1 MGSRSACIMVE
12 DTRRLRI
19 LLVEDNPE
27 DVFLTRKVLRRSGL
41 DGDMQITG
49 DGAEALRILDSM
61 FRAGEHLPD
70 LILLDINLPDMGGM
84 AVLKNIKSD
93 ARFSRIPVV
102 MLTCS
107 NADSDIQKSYDLGA
121 STYLVKPVSREA
133 MMLVMRALFG

>member
-1 MGSRSACIMVE
+1 MVE
-12 DTRRLRI
+12 DTRKLRI

-49 DGAEALRILDSM
+49 DGAEALRILEDM
-61 FRAGEHLPD
+61 FRDGEHLPD
-70 LILLDINLPDMGGM
+70 LILLDINLPDVGGM
-84 AVLKNIKSD
+84 AVLKSIKGD
-93 ARFSRIPVV
+93 PRFSRIPVV

-121 STYLVKPVSREA
+121 STYLVKPVSRDA
-133 MMLVMRALFG
+133 IMLVMRALFG

>member
-12 DTRRLRI
+12 DTRKLRI

-49 DGAEALRILDSM
+49 DGVEALRILEEM

-84 AVLKNIKSD
+84 AVLKRIKDD
-93 ARFSRIPVV
+93 ARFSKIPVV

>member
-1 MGSRSACIMVE
+1 MGE
-12 DTRRLRI
+12 DTRKLRI

-27 DVFLTRKVLRRSGL
+27 DVFLTRKVLRKSGL

-49 DGAEALRILDSM
+49 DGAEALRILEDM
-61 FRAGEHLPD
+61 LRAGEHLPD

-84 AVLKNIKSD
+84 AVLKSIKGD

-121 STYLVKPVSREA
+121 STYLVKPVSRDA
-133 MMLVMRALFG
+133 MILVMRALFG

>member
-12 DTRRLRI
+12 DTRKLRI

-27 DVFLTRKVLRRSGL
+27 DVFLTRKVLRKSGL

-49 DGAEALRILDSM
+49 DGAEALRILEDM
-61 FRAGEHLPD
+61 FRAGEQLPD

-84 AVLKNIKSD
+84 AVLKSIKAD

-121 STYLVKPVSREA
+121 STYLVKPVSRDA

>member
-1 MGSRSACIMVE
+1 MGSRSACVMVE
-12 DTRRLRI
+12 DTRKLRI

-27 DVFLTRKVLRRSGL
+27 DVFLTRKVLRKSGL

-49 DGAEALRILDSM
+49 DGAEALRILEDM

-84 AVLKNIKSD
+84 TVLKSIKGD

-107 NADSDIQKSYDLGA
+107 NADSDIQRSYDLGA
-121 STYLVKPVSREA
+121 STYLVKPVSRDA

>member
-1 MGSRSACIMVE
+1 MGLRSACVMVE
-12 DTRRLRI
+12 DTRKLRI

-27 DVFLTRKVLRRSGL
+27 DVFLTRKVLRKSGL
-41 DGDMQITG
+41 DGDMRITG
-49 DGAEALRILDSM
+49 DGAEALRILEDM

-84 AVLKNIKSD
+84 TVLRSIKGD

-121 STYLVKPVSREA
+121 STYLVKPVSRDA

>member
-1 MGSRSACIMVE
+1 MGLRSACVMVE
-12 DTRRLRI
+12 DTRKLRI

-27 DVFLTRKVLRRSGL
+27 DVFLTRMVLRKSGL
-41 DGDMQITG
+41 DGDMRITG
-49 DGAEALRILDSM
+49 DGAEALRILEDM

-84 AVLKNIKSD
+84 TVLKSIKGD

-121 STYLVKPVSREA
+121 STYLVKPVSRDA